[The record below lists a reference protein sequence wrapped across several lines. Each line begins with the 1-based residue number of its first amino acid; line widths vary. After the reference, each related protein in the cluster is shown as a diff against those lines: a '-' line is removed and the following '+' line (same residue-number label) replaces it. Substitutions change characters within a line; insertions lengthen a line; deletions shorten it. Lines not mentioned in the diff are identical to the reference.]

1 MPGEK
6 ELALR
11 AHDES
16 IESVNKGNFLQLLDL
31 ITKDDVIANVVQQH
45 CSAKEANGINRLN
58 LIQSGKDAGN
68 YNLD

>member
-31 ITKDDVIANVVQQH
+31 ITKDDGIENVVQQH
-45 CSAKEANGINRLN
+45 CSAK
-58 LIQSGKDAGN
+58 
-68 YNLD
+68 

>member
-11 AHDES
+11 THDES

-31 ITKDDVIANVVQQH
+31 ITKDDGIENVVQQH
-45 CSAKEANGINRLN
+45 CSAK
-58 LIQSGKDAGN
+58 
-68 YNLD
+68 